1 MMIAFLKRKVPV
13 IQGAQRRKPRN
24 RQQNIKATDDC
35 KAAFAALADAHGVS
49 KAALFEDMVAER
61 FETMRQ

>member
-1 MMIAFLKRKVPV
+1 MIMFLKRKVPAM
-13 IQGAQRRKPRN
+13 QGTRRRAPRN

-49 KAALFEDMVAER
+49 KASLFEDMVAER
-61 FETMRQ
+61 LEASRH